1 MTDQVRA
8 TEYEPRPTFAITE
21 MSADAID
28 GATAMRLESW
38 VATYVNEDLGVTEEW
53 IRDRFASRLSP
64 ETHDTRVSRFETA
77 KQAGKLNAWV
87 ARDAGGEIVG
97 STTPFITEDGKQRV
111 GSIYVDKKAHGTGL
125 GSQLMQKV
133 VDWFDPEKPIYLEV
147 VTYNERAK
155 AFYRKWGFEEI
166 PGTEDIYADL
176 LPEVTMIRQPENS
189 QNKGEA

>member
-8 TEYEPRPTFAITE
+8 TEYEPHPTFEITE

-28 GATAMRLESW
+28 GATAMRLES
-38 VATYVNEDLGVTEEW
+38 
-53 IRDRFASRLSP
+53 
-64 ETHDTRVSRFETA
+64 
-77 KQAGKLNAWV
+77 WV

-155 AFYRKWGFEEI
+155 TFYRKWGFEEI